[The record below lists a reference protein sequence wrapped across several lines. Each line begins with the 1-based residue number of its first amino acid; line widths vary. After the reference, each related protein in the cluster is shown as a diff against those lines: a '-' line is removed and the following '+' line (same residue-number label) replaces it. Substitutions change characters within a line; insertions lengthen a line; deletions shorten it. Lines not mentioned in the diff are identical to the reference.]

1 MRRKLNAKNRQD
13 SQSESS
19 KSKEKKIMKFS
30 KLVLG
35 MAGLVTFGLGMNS
48 VDAAEVSHTIKS
60 GETLSTIA
68 QEYFGDA
75 SYYNTIASV
84 NGITDANM
92 IYVGEKLVF
101 DTEADFVQ
109 AAPVAQAQTQST
121 QVAATPVQT
130 QTTQPAQT
138 QTTQASSYTSNASG
152 SEADAKSWI
161 AMKESTNNYNARN
174 GQYVGKYQLTD
185 SYLNG
190 DYSPANQERVADNY
204 VSSRYGSW
212 QAAKNFWLA
221 NGWY

>member
-1 MRRKLNAKNRQD
+1 MM
-13 SQSESS
+13 
-19 KSKEKKIMKFS
+19 KIS
-30 KLVLG
+30 KLVFG

-48 VDAAEVSHTIKS
+48 VDAAEVSHTIQS

-68 QEYFGDA
+68 QDYFGDA
-75 SYYNTIASV
+75 SYYSTIAQANNIS
-84 NGITDANM
+84 DANM
-92 IYVGEKLVF
+92 IYVGETLVF
-101 DTEADFVQ
+101 DTEGTAVQ
-109 AAPVAQAQTQST
+109 AAPVAQ
-121 QVAATPVQT
+121 VQT
-130 QTTQPAQT
+130 QETQAPAAPVVEEQPAQT
-138 QTTQASSYTSNASG
+138 QEASYTSNASG

-161 AMKESTNNYNARN
+161 AFKESTNNYNARN

>member
-1 MRRKLNAKNRQD
+1 
-13 SQSESS
+13 
-19 KSKEKKIMKFS
+19 MKFS

-75 SYYNTIASV
+75 SYYNTIAAA
-84 NGITDANM
+84 NNIADANM
-92 IYVGEKLVF
+92 IFVGETLVF
-101 DTEADFVQ
+101 DTEAGFVQ
-109 AAPVAQAQTQST
+109 AAPVAQVEAIQTVVESQ
-121 QVAATPVQT
+121 PVQT
-130 QTTQPAQT
+130 APVQETQPA
-138 QTTQASSYTSNASG
+138 ASSYTSNASG
-152 SEADAKSWI
+152 SEAEAKSWI
-161 AMKESTNNYNARN
+161 AFKESTNNYNARN

-190 DYSPANQERVADNY
+190 DYSPENQERVADNY

>member
-1 MRRKLNAKNRQD
+1 M
-13 SQSESS
+13 
-19 KSKEKKIMKFS
+19 KIS
-30 KLVLG
+30 KLVFG

-48 VDAAEVSHTIKS
+48 VDAAEVSHTIQS

-68 QEYFGDA
+68 QDYFGDA
-75 SYYNTIASV
+75 SYYSTIAQANNIS
-84 NGITDANM
+84 DANM
-92 IYVGEKLVF
+92 IYVGETLVF
-101 DTEADFVQ
+101 DTEGTAVQ
-109 AAPVAQAQTQST
+109 AAPVAQ
-121 QVAATPVQT
+121 VQT
-130 QTTQPAQT
+130 QETQAPAAPVVEEQPAQT
-138 QTTQASSYTSNASG
+138 QEASYTSNASG

-161 AMKESTNNYNARN
+161 AFKESTNNYNARN